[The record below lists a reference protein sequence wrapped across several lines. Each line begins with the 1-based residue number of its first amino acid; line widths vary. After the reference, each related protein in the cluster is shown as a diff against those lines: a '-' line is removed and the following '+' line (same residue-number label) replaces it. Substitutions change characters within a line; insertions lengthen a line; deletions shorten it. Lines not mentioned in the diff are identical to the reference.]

1 MATRVTCCH
10 ESPHDSRFTLLSP
23 MWEIWIRPHSML
35 IPLKNKHLICS
46 FERLKLLASGVFY
59 HNFSSLWFDCILTIK
74 ICLKIC
80 AITCILV
87 WRQCKLSEMF
97 GQQFLIFWGANEEYN
112 VLKEIKNESGECTLN
127 QFKVSLAAWWKNL
140 INIFCYLVH
149 VHFLWWHYF
158 WSKTSKSKTS
168 SKCNNTKH
176 SKPASPSDTIL
187 TARSLARHL
196 VDFYFTQSSL
206 LLGHSLFISS

>member
-1 MATRVTCCH
+1 M
-10 ESPHDSRFTLLSP
+10 F
-23 MWEIWIRPHSML
+23 
-35 IPLKNKHLICS
+35 
-46 FERLKLLASGVFY
+46 FY

-196 VDFYFTQSSL
+196 SCRL
-206 LLGHSLFISS
+206 LLHSVQPLAWSLALHFFLVSSINVLFSLHASVMISP